1 MIDRKN
7 ELFKMM
13 NLPAPFSLKGYG
25 PLTPIG
31 EGRFSMVY
39 KTTDLPPTRL
49 FAVKVMQPNPKIP
62 EPNVSFYRE
71 IQALCVSSHPN
82 IVKLHE
88 VVQNSSNLALI
99 MEYLPFN
106 LSRVVQTAPLPES
119 IVKGLM
125 LMLLRGIAHLHELGI
140 IHRDIKPANLL
151 LSGNGELKICDL
163 GLCRILPE
171 KLAGIGGGKTQDE
184 THAWTLQVGTSF
196 YRAPELLLG
205 DRGYGEAVDTWA
217 VGCVM
222 AELLNGK
229 PLFAGQSDLEQLGFI
244 TNLLGSP
251 DERRWP
257 GFSQLADFGQITFKE
272 KEPVDIKEAFPS
284 WSPEAADLF
293 QKFIVYEPAK
303 RISAREAMNHNWF
316 FTEPVPLQAPFDGTS
331 FDLFAGNYL

>member
-1 MIDRKN
+1 
-7 ELFKMM
+7 M
-13 NLPAPFSLKGYG
+13 NVQLKGYG
-25 PLTPIG
+25 PLSLIG

-39 KTTDLPPTRL
+39 KTQNLL
-49 FAVKVMQPNPKIP
+49 SSQLYAVKVMSPNSKIP
-62 EPNVSFYRE
+62 EPSVSFYRE
-71 IQALCVSSHPN
+71 IQALSVASHPN

-88 VVQNSSNLALI
+88 VVQNSPNLSLV
-99 MEYLPFN
+99 MEYLPYN
-106 LSRVVQTAPLPES
+106 LSQVVQSSVLPES

-125 LMLLRGIAHLHELGI
+125 LMLLRGVAHLHHLGI

-151 LSGNGELKICDL
+151 LSNNGTLKICDL

-171 KLAGIGGGKTQDE
+171 KLAGIGGAKTADE

-229 PLFAGQSDLEQLGFI
+229 PLFPGQGDIEQLGFI

-251 DERRWP
+251 DETRWP
-257 GFSQLADFGQITFKE
+257 GFSQLADFGHIVFKE
-272 KEPVDIKEAFPS
+272 KEPENIMKMFPG
-284 WSPEAADLF
+284 WSDHAIDLF
-293 QKFIVYEPAK
+293 SRFIVYEPGK
-303 RISAREAMNHNWF
+303 RISAREAMNHDWF
-316 FTEPVPLQAPFDGTS
+316 FTEPAPMIAPFDGS
-331 FDLFAGNYL
+331 GFDLISGSYI